1 LIRIELIGAQG
12 IAMHIAGVSAA
23 RPGSIYALTAWW
35 QRFTRWWLSGLREA
49 VPPGWLNWAD
59 GEAMSKV
66 MIWRDH
72 DVIVCRLIS
81 VAGEVEGRVPYQ
93 HFDAAVLGAWLA
105 DHGLKRE
112 QVVVGPVVPRDQ
124 FFLRDLSVPKAA
136 LGALPKIL
144 DQEVLRKTP
153 FQPSDILHA
162 ATVVAEGATDVL
174 AMCHWIIRKDR
185 AEKALADLGLKSSQV
200 DFLAVDDASGEAHPV
215 IAFRE
220 ASDEEPAWV
229 LRAVRLLAVA
239 GLGVVM
245 LGLAAFEW
253 SQASVA
259 ASVETSL
266 VEARQGAQSGRDGI
280 SPTAR
285 LRALKADAGI
295 LEVWDE
301 LSRILPD
308 HTFLTESRIADG
320 KVTLSGFSADAAR
333 LVRIID
339 QSPLFS
345 GATLTAAITPD
356 ATERKDRFSISFKV
370 RGGRTVR
377 PPGSARSSAS

>member
-1 LIRIELIGAQG
+1 
-12 IAMHIAGVSAA
+12 
-23 RPGSIYALTAWW
+23 
-35 QRFTRWWLSGLREA
+35 
-49 VPPGWLNWAD
+49 
-59 GEAMSKV
+59 MS
-66 MIWRDH
+66 
-72 DVIVCRLIS
+72 
-81 VAGEVEGRVPYQ
+81 
-93 HFDAAVLGAWLA
+93 
-105 DHGLKRE
+105 
-112 QVVVGPVVPRDQ
+112 
-124 FFLRDLSVPKAA
+124 
-136 LGALPKIL
+136 
-144 DQEVLRKTP
+144 
-153 FQPSDILHA
+153 
-162 ATVVAEGATDVL
+162 
-174 AMCHWIIRKDR
+174 HWIIRKDR
-185 AEKALADLGLKSSQV
+185 AEKALTDLGLKSSQV
-200 DFLAVDDASGEAHPV
+200 DFLAVDDAGGEALPV

-220 ASDEEPAWV
+220 TSDEEPAWV

-239 GLGVVM
+239 GLGVVV

-259 ASVETSL
+259 TSVETSL

-295 LEVWDE
+295 LEVWEE

-370 RGGRTVR
+370 RGGRTMR